1 MLCYKIT
8 RKKHMMQ
15 IKHNRLLI
23 MALIFIG
30 SASLLFLPHTINAET
45 IDSLKSNYQRPALI
59 PYPDDNPYSEAKEK
73 LGEKLFF
80 DTRLSG
86 NNIACASCHHPNLA
100 WADGLQRPRSVNVH
114 SRKAR
119 RKTMSLLNVA
129 WDTLYLW
136 DGRALSLEQQATAPF
151 TSLFEMNR
159 PLYEMIAFLAENT
172 EYQQLFDAAFPA
184 QHDAVNQDNFA
195 RAIATFERSIVSD
208 ITAFDEW
215 IMGDD
220 NAISD
225 SAKQGFILFNSKANC
240 AACHSGWR
248 FTDGA
253 FHDIGI
259 NDKDI
264 GRGAIVPDAT
274 MLHAFK
280 TPSLRDITKRAPYM
294 HNGEFADL
302 EAVLDHY
309 DNGFMVRPSLDK
321 EMRPLFLTKQERAQL
336 IAFLQ
341 ILSAK

>member
-1 MLCYKIT
+1 
-8 RKKHMMQ
+8 MQ
-15 IKHNRLLI
+15 IKHSGTLI
-23 MALIFIG
+23 IALIV
-30 SASLLFLPHTINAET
+30 LLPHTINAEMM
-45 IDSLKSNYQRPALI
+45 DLLKQKYQRPSFI

-73 LGEKLFF
+73 LGKTLFF
-80 DTRLSG
+80 DTTLSD
-86 NNIACASCHHPNLA
+86 NNIACASCHQPNLT

-114 SRKAR
+114 GKKPR

-129 WDTLYLW
+129 WDEFYLW
-136 DGRALSLEQQATAPF
+136 DGRASSLEQQAVAPF
-151 TSLFEMNR
+151 TSIFEMNR
-159 PLYEMIAFLAENT
+159 PLHDMIAALAADT
-172 EYQQLFDAAFPA
+172 DYQRLFDEAFPA

-195 RAIATFERSIVSD
+195 RAIATFERSIVSG

-215 IMGDD
+215 VMGDD

-225 SAKQGFILFNSKANC
+225 SAKQGFILFNGKANC

-264 GRGAIVPDAT
+264 GRGAIMPDAD

-280 TPSLRDITKRAPYM
+280 TPSLREVMKRAPYM

-336 IAFLQ
+336 IVFLQ
-341 ILSAK
+341 ILSVD